1 MQALAFGGGSIHARW
16 WLAVRVVV
24 ARIIRIGPVAQVQIV
39 EQMHLPI
46 AQPRAVR
53 GNRVAAS
60 SHARCQVT
68 PTHLANIHAALSAT
82 PVSWHL
88 LARACLAYSM
98 KEMPMADEASRQQV
112 LDGYRI
118 VDSLP
123 EDTYQDVVQVAASLC
138 GTPIALMSLVDRDRQ
153 WFKAQLGLG
162 MQQTDRSQA
171 VCDHAIRSPEHLME
185 VHDLTKDTR
194 FADVSVV
201 TGETGARFY
210 AGMPLVTSDGV
221 ALGTVCVL
229 DTEPRTLTEI
239 QRTGL
244 QALARVTMRLLDER
258 KRELQLEREAILQ
271 PVAPVAIQASAETGY
286 YLVIL
291 EVQELAALVEKQ
303 SERLLGRAL
312 QQLDQAL
319 AAHVQASGD
328 SVDRVTESAE
338 FIAVLR
344 GPDAAQKLQGLRE
357 IAQQQHAL
365 GLTVLIGE
373 AQATRGDEPIG
384 QVFLRAEVELSIEKD
399 RYRQS
404 LV

>member
-1 MQALAFGGGSIHARW
+1 
-16 WLAVRVVV
+16 
-24 ARIIRIGPVAQVQIV
+24 
-39 EQMHLPI
+39 
-46 AQPRAVR
+46 
-53 GNRVAAS
+53 
-60 SHARCQVT
+60 
-68 PTHLANIHAALSAT
+68 
-82 PVSWHL
+82 
-88 LARACLAYSM
+88 M
-98 KEMPMADEASRQQV
+98 KHMPPADEASRQQV

-123 EDTYQDVVQVAASLC
+123 EDTYQDIVQVAASLC
-138 GTPIALMSLVDRDRQ
+138 DTPIALMSLVDRDRQ

-171 VCDHAIRSPEHLME
+171 VCDHAIRSPEQLME
-185 VHDLTKDTR
+185 VPDLTQDSR
-194 FADVSVV
+194 FADVSVA

-229 DTEPRTLTEI
+229 DTEPRTLTDM

-271 PVAPVAIQASAETGY
+271 PVAPVAIAAAADTGY

-291 EVQELAALVEKQ
+291 EVQELAALAEKQ

-319 AAHVQASGD
+319 AAQAQADGD
-328 SVDRVTESAE
+328 SVDRVTDSAE

-344 GPDAAQKLQGLRE
+344 GADAEQKLQRLRD
-357 IAQQQHAL
+357 IAHQQHAH
-365 GLTVLIGE
+365 GLTVLIGQ

-384 QVFLRAEVELSIEKD
+384 QVFLRAEVALSAEKD

-404 LV
+404 LAQDGLSA

>member
-1 MQALAFGGGSIHARW
+1 MK
-16 WLAVRVVV
+16 
-24 ARIIRIGPVAQVQIV
+24 
-39 EQMHLPI
+39 QMP
-46 AQPRAVR
+46 P
-53 GNRVAAS
+53 
-60 SHARCQVT
+60 
-68 PTHLANIHAALSAT
+68 
-82 PVSWHL
+82 
-88 LARACLAYSM
+88 
-98 KEMPMADEASRQQV
+98 ADEASRQQV

-123 EDTYQDVVQVAASLC
+123 EDTYQDVVQVAAALC
-138 GTPIALMSLVDRDRQ
+138 DTPIALMSLIDRDRQ

-171 VCDHAIRSPEHLME
+171 VCDHAIRSPEQLME
-185 VHDLTKDTR
+185 VRDLTQDSR

-229 DTEPRTLTEI
+229 DTEPRTLTDT

-271 PVAPVAIQASAETGY
+271 PVAPVAVPAAADSGY

-291 EVQELAALVEKQ
+291 EVQELAALAEKQ

-319 AAHVQASGD
+319 AAQAQANGD
-328 SVDRVTESAE
+328 SVDRVTDSAE

-344 GPDAAQKLQGLRE
+344 GPDADQKLQGLRD
-357 IAQQQHAL
+357 IAQQQHAH
-365 GLTVLIGE
+365 GLTVLIGQ
-373 AQATRGDEPIG
+373 AQAAGGDEPIG
-384 QVFLRAEVELSIEKD
+384 QVFLRAEAALSAEKD

-404 LV
+404 LA

>member
-1 MQALAFGGGSIHARW
+1 
-16 WLAVRVVV
+16 
-24 ARIIRIGPVAQVQIV
+24 
-39 EQMHLPI
+39 
-46 AQPRAVR
+46 
-53 GNRVAAS
+53 
-60 SHARCQVT
+60 
-68 PTHLANIHAALSAT
+68 
-82 PVSWHL
+82 
-88 LARACLAYSM
+88 M

-138 GTPIALMSLVDRDRQ
+138 DTPIALMSLVDRDRQ

-162 MQQTDRSQA
+162 LQQTDRSQA

-185 VHDLTKDTR
+185 VPDLTQDTR
-194 FADVSVV
+194 FADISVV

-229 DTEPRTLTEI
+229 DTEPRTLTDI

-258 KRELQLEREAILQ
+258 KRELQLERDAILQ
-271 PVAPVAIQASAETGY
+271 PVAPVASQASVDTGY
-286 YLVIL
+286 HLVIL
-291 EVQELAALVEKQ
+291 EVQELAALLEQQ

-319 AAHVQASGD
+319 AAHVQSGSGD
-328 SVDRVTESAE
+328 SVDRVTDSAE

-344 GPDAAQKLQGLRE
+344 GPDAEQKLLGLRQ

-373 AQATRGDEPIG
+373 AQASRGDEPIG
-384 QVFLRAEVELSIEKD
+384 QVFLRAEVALSLEKD

-404 LV
+404 LA

>member
-1 MQALAFGGGSIHARW
+1 MK
-16 WLAVRVVV
+16 
-24 ARIIRIGPVAQVQIV
+24 
-39 EQMHLPI
+39 QMPL
-46 AQPRAVR
+46 
-53 GNRVAAS
+53 
-60 SHARCQVT
+60 
-68 PTHLANIHAALSAT
+68 
-82 PVSWHL
+82 
-88 LARACLAYSM
+88 
-98 KEMPMADEASRQQV
+98 ADEASRQQV

-138 GTPIALMSLVDRDRQ
+138 DTPIALMSLVDRDRQ

-171 VCDHAIRSPEHLME
+171 VCDHAIRSPEQLME
-185 VHDLTKDTR
+185 VRDLTQDSR

-229 DTEPRTLTEI
+229 DTEPRTLTDI

-271 PVAPVAIQASAETGY
+271 PVAPAAADAGY

-291 EVQELAALVEKQ
+291 EVQELAALAEKQ

-319 AAHVQASGD
+319 AAQAQVNGD
-328 SVDRVTESAE
+328 SVDRVTDSAE

-344 GPDAAQKLQGLRE
+344 DPNAEQKLQRLRD
-357 IAQQQHAL
+357 IAQQQHAH
-365 GLTVLIGE
+365 GLTVLIGQ

-384 QVFLRAEVELSIEKD
+384 QVFLRAEVALSVEKD

-404 LV
+404 LAQDGLSA

>member
-1 MQALAFGGGSIHARW
+1 MK
-16 WLAVRVVV
+16 
-24 ARIIRIGPVAQVQIV
+24 
-39 EQMHLPI
+39 QMP
-46 AQPRAVR
+46 P
-53 GNRVAAS
+53 
-60 SHARCQVT
+60 
-68 PTHLANIHAALSAT
+68 
-82 PVSWHL
+82 
-88 LARACLAYSM
+88 
-98 KEMPMADEASRQQV
+98 ADEASRQQV

-138 GTPIALMSLVDRDRQ
+138 NTPIALMSLVDRDRQ

-171 VCDHAIRSPEHLME
+171 VCDHAIRSPEQLME
-185 VHDLTKDTR
+185 VRDLSQDSR

-229 DTEPRTLTEI
+229 DTEPRTLTDT

-271 PVAPVAIQASAETGY
+271 PVAPAAADAGY

-291 EVQELAALVEKQ
+291 EVQELAALAEKQ

-319 AAHVQASGD
+319 AAQAQANGD
-328 SVDRVTESAE
+328 SVDRVTDSAE

-344 GPDAAQKLQGLRE
+344 DPNAEQKLQRLRD
-357 IAQQQHAL
+357 IAQQQHAH
-365 GLTVLIGE
+365 GLTVLIGQ

-384 QVFLRAEVELSIEKD
+384 QVFLRAEVALSVEKD

-404 LV
+404 LAQDGLSA

>member
-1 MQALAFGGGSIHARW
+1 MK
-16 WLAVRVVV
+16 
-24 ARIIRIGPVAQVQIV
+24 
-39 EQMHLPI
+39 QMP
-46 AQPRAVR
+46 P
-53 GNRVAAS
+53 
-60 SHARCQVT
+60 
-68 PTHLANIHAALSAT
+68 
-82 PVSWHL
+82 
-88 LARACLAYSM
+88 
-98 KEMPMADEASRQQV
+98 ADEASRQQV

-138 GTPIALMSLVDRDRQ
+138 DTPIALMSLVDRDRQ

-171 VCDHAIRSPEHLME
+171 VCDHAIRSPEQLME
-185 VHDLTKDTR
+185 VRDLSQDSR

-229 DTEPRTLTEI
+229 DTEPRTLTDT

-271 PVAPVAIQASAETGY
+271 PVAPAAADAGY

-291 EVQELAALVEKQ
+291 EVQELAALAEKQ

-319 AAHVQASGD
+319 AAQAQVNGD
-328 SVDRVTESAE
+328 SVDRVTDSAE

-344 GPDAAQKLQGLRE
+344 DPNAEQKLQRLRD
-357 IAQQQHAL
+357 IAQQQHAH
-365 GLTVLIGE
+365 GLTVLIGQ

-384 QVFLRAEVELSIEKD
+384 QVFLRAEVALSVEKD

-404 LV
+404 LAQDGLSA

>member
-1 MQALAFGGGSIHARW
+1 MK
-16 WLAVRVVV
+16 
-24 ARIIRIGPVAQVQIV
+24 
-39 EQMHLPI
+39 QMP
-46 AQPRAVR
+46 P
-53 GNRVAAS
+53 
-60 SHARCQVT
+60 
-68 PTHLANIHAALSAT
+68 
-82 PVSWHL
+82 
-88 LARACLAYSM
+88 
-98 KEMPMADEASRQQV
+98 ADEASRQQV

-138 GTPIALMSLVDRDRQ
+138 NTPIALMSLVDRDRQ

-171 VCDHAIRSPEHLME
+171 VCDHAIRSPEQLME
-185 VHDLTKDTR
+185 VRDLTQDSR

-229 DTEPRTLTEI
+229 DTEPRTLTDT

-271 PVAPVAIQASAETGY
+271 PVAPAAADAGY

-291 EVQELAALVEKQ
+291 EVQELAALAEKQ

-319 AAHVQASGD
+319 AAQAQANGD
-328 SVDRVTESAE
+328 SVDRVTDSAE

-344 GPDAAQKLQGLRE
+344 DPNAEQKLQRLRD
-357 IAQQQHAL
+357 IAQQQHAQ
-365 GLTVLIGE
+365 GLTVLIGQ

-384 QVFLRAEVELSIEKD
+384 QVFLRAEVALSVEKD

-404 LV
+404 LAQDGLSA

>member
-1 MQALAFGGGSIHARW
+1 MK
-16 WLAVRVVV
+16 
-24 ARIIRIGPVAQVQIV
+24 
-39 EQMHLPI
+39 QMP
-46 AQPRAVR
+46 P
-53 GNRVAAS
+53 
-60 SHARCQVT
+60 
-68 PTHLANIHAALSAT
+68 
-82 PVSWHL
+82 
-88 LARACLAYSM
+88 
-98 KEMPMADEASRQQV
+98 ADEASRQQV

-138 GTPIALMSLVDRDRQ
+138 NTPIALMSLVDRDRQ

-171 VCDHAIRSPEHLME
+171 VCDHAIRSPEQLME
-185 VHDLTKDTR
+185 VRDLTQDSR

-201 TGETGARFY
+201 TGETGAHFY

-229 DTEPRTLTEI
+229 DTEPRTLTDI

-271 PVAPVAIQASAETGY
+271 PVAPVAAPAAADTGY

-291 EVQELAALVEKQ
+291 EVQELAALAEKQ

-319 AAHVQASGD
+319 AAQAQANGD
-328 SVDRVTESAE
+328 SVDRVTDSAE

-344 GPDAAQKLQGLRE
+344 DPNAEQKLQRLRD
-357 IAQQQHAL
+357 IAQQQHAH
-365 GLTVLIGE
+365 GLTVLIGQ

-384 QVFLRAEVELSIEKD
+384 QVFLRAEVALSAEKD

-404 LV
+404 LARDGLSA

>member
-1 MQALAFGGGSIHARW
+1 MK
-16 WLAVRVVV
+16 
-24 ARIIRIGPVAQVQIV
+24 
-39 EQMHLPI
+39 QMP
-46 AQPRAVR
+46 P
-53 GNRVAAS
+53 
-60 SHARCQVT
+60 
-68 PTHLANIHAALSAT
+68 
-82 PVSWHL
+82 
-88 LARACLAYSM
+88 
-98 KEMPMADEASRQQV
+98 ADEASRQQV

-138 GTPIALMSLVDRDRQ
+138 DTPIALMSLVDRDRQ

-171 VCDHAIRSPEHLME
+171 VCDHAIRSPEQLME
-185 VHDLTKDTR
+185 VRDLTQDSR

-229 DTEPRTLTEI
+229 DTEPRTLTDT
-239 QRTGL
+239 QRAGL

-271 PVAPVAIQASAETGY
+271 PVAPAAADAGY

-291 EVQELAALVEKQ
+291 EVQELAALAEKQ

-319 AAHVQASGD
+319 AAQAQVNGD
-328 SVDRVTESAE
+328 SVDRVTDSAE

-344 GPDAAQKLQGLRE
+344 DPNAEQKLQRLRD
-357 IAQQQHAL
+357 IAKQQHAH
-365 GLTVLIGE
+365 GLTVLIGQ

-384 QVFLRAEVELSIEKD
+384 QVFLRAEVALSVEKD

-404 LV
+404 LAQDGLSA

>member
-1 MQALAFGGGSIHARW
+1 MK
-16 WLAVRVVV
+16 
-24 ARIIRIGPVAQVQIV
+24 
-39 EQMHLPI
+39 QMP
-46 AQPRAVR
+46 P
-53 GNRVAAS
+53 
-60 SHARCQVT
+60 
-68 PTHLANIHAALSAT
+68 
-82 PVSWHL
+82 
-88 LARACLAYSM
+88 
-98 KEMPMADEASRQQV
+98 ADEASRQQV

-138 GTPIALMSLVDRDRQ
+138 NTPIALMSLVDRDRQ

-171 VCDHAIRSPEHLME
+171 VCDHAIRSPEQLME
-185 VHDLTKDTR
+185 VRDLSQDSR

-229 DTEPRTLTEI
+229 DTEPRTLTDT

-258 KRELQLEREAILQ
+258 KRELQIEREAILQ
-271 PVAPVAIQASAETGY
+271 PVAPAAADAGY

-291 EVQELAALVEKQ
+291 EVQELAALAEKQ

-319 AAHVQASGD
+319 AAQAQANGD
-328 SVDRVTESAE
+328 SVDRVTDSAE

-344 GPDAAQKLQGLRE
+344 DPNAEQKLQRLRD
-357 IAQQQHAL
+357 IAQQQHAH
-365 GLTVLIGE
+365 GLTVLIGQ

-384 QVFLRAEVELSIEKD
+384 QVFLRAEVALSVEKD

-404 LV
+404 LAQDGLSA

>member
-1 MQALAFGGGSIHARW
+1 MK
-16 WLAVRVVV
+16 
-24 ARIIRIGPVAQVQIV
+24 
-39 EQMHLPI
+39 QMP
-46 AQPRAVR
+46 P
-53 GNRVAAS
+53 
-60 SHARCQVT
+60 
-68 PTHLANIHAALSAT
+68 
-82 PVSWHL
+82 
-88 LARACLAYSM
+88 
-98 KEMPMADEASRQQV
+98 ADEASRQQV

-138 GTPIALMSLVDRDRQ
+138 NTPIALMSLVDRDRQ

-171 VCDHAIRSPEHLME
+171 VCDHAIRSPEQLME
-185 VHDLTKDTR
+185 VRDLTQDSR

-229 DTEPRTLTEI
+229 DTEPRTLTDI

-258 KRELQLEREAILQ
+258 KRQLQLEREAILQ
-271 PVAPVAIQASAETGY
+271 PVAPAAVPVAADIGY
-286 YLVIL
+286 CLVIL
-291 EVQELAALVEKQ
+291 EVQELAALAEKQ

-312 QQLDQAL
+312 QQLDQSL
-319 AAHVQASGD
+319 AAQAQANGD
-328 SVDRVTESAE
+328 SVDRVTDSAE

-344 GPDAAQKLQGLRE
+344 GPDAEQKLQRLRD
-357 IAQQQHAL
+357 IAQQQHVH
-365 GLTVLIGE
+365 GLTVLIGQ

-384 QVFLRAEVELSIEKD
+384 QVFLRAEVALSVEKD

-404 LV
+404 LTQDGLSA

>member
-1 MQALAFGGGSIHARW
+1 
-16 WLAVRVVV
+16 
-24 ARIIRIGPVAQVQIV
+24 
-39 EQMHLPI
+39 
-46 AQPRAVR
+46 
-53 GNRVAAS
+53 
-60 SHARCQVT
+60 
-68 PTHLANIHAALSAT
+68 
-82 PVSWHL
+82 
-88 LARACLAYSM
+88 M
-98 KEMPMADEASRQQV
+98 KHMPPADEASRQQV

-123 EDTYQDVVQVAASLC
+123 EDTYQDIVQVAASLC
-138 GTPIALMSLVDRDRQ
+138 DTPIALMSLVDRDRQ

-171 VCDHAIRSPEHLME
+171 VCDHAIRSPEQLME
-185 VHDLTKDTR
+185 VPDLTQDSR

-229 DTEPRTLTEI
+229 DTEPRTLTDM

-271 PVAPVAIQASAETGY
+271 PVAPVAIAAAADTGY

-291 EVQELAALVEKQ
+291 EVQELAALAEKQ

-319 AAHVQASGD
+319 AAQAQADGD
-328 SVDRVTESAE
+328 SVDRVTDSAE

-344 GPDAAQKLQGLRE
+344 GADADQKLQRLRD
-357 IAQQQHAL
+357 IAHQQHAH
-365 GLTVLIGE
+365 GLTVLIGQ

-384 QVFLRAEVELSIEKD
+384 QVFLRAEVALSAEKD

-404 LV
+404 LARDRLSA

>member
-1 MQALAFGGGSIHARW
+1 MK
-16 WLAVRVVV
+16 
-24 ARIIRIGPVAQVQIV
+24 
-39 EQMHLPI
+39 QMP
-46 AQPRAVR
+46 P
-53 GNRVAAS
+53 
-60 SHARCQVT
+60 
-68 PTHLANIHAALSAT
+68 
-82 PVSWHL
+82 
-88 LARACLAYSM
+88 
-98 KEMPMADEASRQQV
+98 ADEASRQQV

-138 GTPIALMSLVDRDRQ
+138 DTPIALMSLVDRDRQ

-171 VCDHAIRSPEHLME
+171 VCDHAIRSPEQLME
-185 VHDLTKDTR
+185 VRDLTQDSR

-229 DTEPRTLTEI
+229 DTEPRTLTDT

-271 PVAPVAIQASAETGY
+271 PVAPAAADAGY

-291 EVQELAALVEKQ
+291 EVQELAALAEKQ

-319 AAHVQASGD
+319 AAQAQANGD
-328 SVDRVTESAE
+328 SVDRVTDSAE

-344 GPDAAQKLQGLRE
+344 DPNAEQKLQRLRD
-357 IAQQQHAL
+357 IAQQQHAH
-365 GLTVLIGE
+365 GLTVLIGQ

-384 QVFLRAEVELSIEKD
+384 QVFLRAEVALSAEKD

-404 LV
+404 LAQDGLSA

>member
-1 MQALAFGGGSIHARW
+1 
-16 WLAVRVVV
+16 
-24 ARIIRIGPVAQVQIV
+24 
-39 EQMHLPI
+39 
-46 AQPRAVR
+46 
-53 GNRVAAS
+53 
-60 SHARCQVT
+60 
-68 PTHLANIHAALSAT
+68 
-82 PVSWHL
+82 
-88 LARACLAYSM
+88 M
-98 KEMPMADEASRQQV
+98 KHMPPADEASRQQV

-123 EDTYQDVVQVAASLC
+123 EDTYQDIVQVAASLC
-138 GTPIALMSLVDRDRQ
+138 DTPIALMSLVDRDRQ

-171 VCDHAIRSPEHLME
+171 VCDHAIRSPEQLME
-185 VHDLTKDTR
+185 VPDLTQDSR

-229 DTEPRTLTEI
+229 DTEPRTLTDM

-271 PVAPVAIQASAETGY
+271 PVAPVAIAAAADTGY

-291 EVQELAALVEKQ
+291 EVQELAALAEKQ

-319 AAHVQASGD
+319 AAQAQADGD
-328 SVDRVTESAE
+328 SVDRVTDSAE

-344 GPDAAQKLQGLRE
+344 GADADQKLQRLRD
-357 IAQQQHAL
+357 IAHQQHAH
-365 GLTVLIGE
+365 GLTVLIGQ

-384 QVFLRAEVELSIEKD
+384 QVFLRAEVALSAEKD

-404 LV
+404 LAQDGLSA

>member
-1 MQALAFGGGSIHARW
+1 MK
-16 WLAVRVVV
+16 
-24 ARIIRIGPVAQVQIV
+24 
-39 EQMHLPI
+39 QMP
-46 AQPRAVR
+46 P
-53 GNRVAAS
+53 
-60 SHARCQVT
+60 
-68 PTHLANIHAALSAT
+68 
-82 PVSWHL
+82 
-88 LARACLAYSM
+88 
-98 KEMPMADEASRQQV
+98 ADEASRQQV

-123 EDTYQDVVQVAASLC
+123 EDTYQDVAQVAASLC
-138 GTPIALMSLVDRDRQ
+138 DTPIALMSLVDRDRQ

-171 VCDHAIRSPEHLME
+171 VCDHAIRSPEQLME
-185 VHDLTKDTR
+185 VRDLTQDSR

-229 DTEPRTLTEI
+229 DTEPRTLTDT

-271 PVAPVAIQASAETGY
+271 PVAPAAADAGY

-291 EVQELAALVEKQ
+291 EVQELAALAEKQ

-319 AAHVQASGD
+319 AAQAQVNGD
-328 SVDRVTESAE
+328 SVDRVTDSAE

-344 GPDAAQKLQGLRE
+344 DPNAEQKLQRLRD
-357 IAQQQHAL
+357 IAQQQHAH
-365 GLTVLIGE
+365 GLTVLIGQ

-384 QVFLRAEVELSIEKD
+384 QVFLRAEVALSVEKD

-404 LV
+404 LAQDGLSA